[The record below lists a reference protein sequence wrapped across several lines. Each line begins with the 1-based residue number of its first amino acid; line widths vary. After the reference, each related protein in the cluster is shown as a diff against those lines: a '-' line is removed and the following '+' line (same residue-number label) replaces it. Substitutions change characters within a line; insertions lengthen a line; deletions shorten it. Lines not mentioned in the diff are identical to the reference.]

1 MTRSGW
7 TVLAVLG
14 AAQFLM
20 VLDRRS

>member
-14 AAQFLM
+14 DADRHPAVAA
-20 VLDRRS
+20 V